1 MAIQLHLPQTS
12 GPAYKQMA
20 DFHLTGKSEFGLA
33 EGGRG
38 MIPQAASLADTLKQN
53 GIDRRKFLQFCGSM
67 VALLALPQK
76 FTAEVA
82 AALEQPRRPV
92 LLWLEFQDCAGNSES
107 ILRAS
112 HPTITELVLNHFSW
126 EYHELLMAGAGKQA
140 EALLDRVVREEN
152 GRYLVVVEGSIP
164 LANPAY
170 CTIGGRSAIEI
181 ARKVC
186 RNAAAVV
193 ALGSCAFDGG
203 PQRSAPNPTGAL
215 GLSEAIPDL
224 NVVVLSGCPHNPAN
238 TAAVLVHWLTFN
250 RMPALDRY
258 HRPLFAYGSVVHDQ
272 CERRAHY
279 DAGRFVEAWDDEGAR
294 KGYCLYKMG
303 CKGPDATFNCPTVR
317 WNDQT
322 SWPVKAGHGCVACA
336 SYRFWETSFPMY
348 QRLPAIPGLGVDI
361 TAGEIGAALT
371 AAMAGGL
378 AIHGVASIARAHIR
392 PKGEIAKGGPTELGG
407 PHGLIE
413 VTGAP
418 GDQPEVSAEEPP
430 AASSETPGADESG
443 GHDNQG

>member
-1 MAIQLHLPQTS
+1 MLRKQT
-12 GPAYKQMA
+12 
-20 DFHLTGKSEFGLA
+20 
-33 EGGRG
+33 
-38 MIPQAASLADTLKQN
+38 SLADSLRLN
-53 GIDRRKFLQFCGSM
+53 GIDRRRFLQYCSSM

-76 FTAEVA
+76 FTAQVA

-92 LLWLEFQDCAGNSES
+92 LLWLEFQDCTGESES
-107 ILRAS
+107 MLRTG

-126 EYHELLMAGAGKQA
+126 EYDELLMAGAGKQA
-140 EALLDRVVREEN
+140 DAVLERVVSKEK
-152 GRYLVVVEGSIP
+152 GKYLAVVEGSIP
-164 LANPAY
+164 VANPGY
-170 CTIGGRSAIEI
+170 CTIGGRAAIDI
-181 ARKVC
+181 AKQVC
-186 RNAAAVV
+186 GNAAAVI

-215 GLSEAIPDL
+215 GLAEAIPGL
-224 NVVVLSGCPHNPAN
+224 NVVALSGCPHNPVN
-238 TAAVLVHWLTFN
+238 TAAVLIHWLTFK

-258 HRPLFAYGSVVHDQ
+258 KRPLFAYGSVVHDQ

-317 WNDQT
+317 WNEQT

-336 SYRFWETSFPMY
+336 SYRFWDTAFPMY
-348 QRLPAIPGLGVDI
+348 QRLPSIPGLGVDI

-371 AAMAGGL
+371 VGMAGGL
-378 AIHGVASIARAHIR
+378 ALHGIASIARAHIR

-413 VTGAP
+413 RTGAP
-418 GDQPEVSAEEPP
+418 GTEEEVDADERREDSVSTAAEEMSAQEPE
-430 AASSETPGADESG
+430 AQESELEQNVNEHEGEENG
-443 GHDNQG
+443 ENRR